1 MTAIIEKK
9 RRVKLKWKRK
19 SISNLHVNDEV
30 EPILELMK
38 LEMGT
43 LVIDV
48 LLKVLVKAFGI
59 LLANVAVV
67 RVTLVDDV

>member
-1 MTAIIEKK
+1 MTAIFEEK
-9 RRVKLKWKRK
+9 RRIKLKWKRK
-19 SISNLHVNDEV
+19 SISSLHVNDEV

>member
-19 SISNLHVNDEV
+19 SISNLHVSDEV
-30 EPILELMK
+30 EPIVEPMK
-38 LEMGT
+38 LEIGT
-43 LVIDV
+43 LVIGA
-48 LLKVLVKAFGI
+48 LLKVLVKAFDI
-59 LLANVAVV
+59 LLANVVVV